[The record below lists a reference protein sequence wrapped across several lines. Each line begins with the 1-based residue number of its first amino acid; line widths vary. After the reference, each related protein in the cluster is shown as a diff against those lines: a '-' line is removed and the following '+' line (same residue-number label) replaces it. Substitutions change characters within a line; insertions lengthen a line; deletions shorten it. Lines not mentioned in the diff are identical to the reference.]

1 MDIAAG
7 RALPVFMILLGG
19 VIYHLAQK
27 ATPTRVDPFMSLFT
41 PVGLASLACLAISM
55 TEGKAFIAEIKKL
68 SWTAFALAAALVAI
82 ESGYL
87 IGYRNGLKLNITSL
101 ACNTAIA
108 IALFAIGV
116 FAYAEG
122 ISPKAAIGGALC
134 LIGLA
139 LIGS

>member
-1 MDIAAG
+1 MEVSAG
-7 RALPVFMILLGG
+7 RALPVLMILLGG
-19 VIYHLAQK
+19 VVYHLAQK
-27 ATPTRVDPFMSLFT
+27 STPARVDPFLSLFASF
-41 PVGLASLACLAISM
+41 GLASLACLAISLS
-55 TEGKAFIAEIKKL
+55 EGKTFVAEIRKIN
-68 SWTAFALAAALVAI
+68 WTAIALASALVAI

-116 FAYAEG
+116 LAFHEG
-122 ISPKAAIGGALC
+122 ISARVAVGGGLC

-139 LIGS
+139 LIGT

>member
-19 VIYHLAQK
+19 VVYHLAQK
-27 ATPTRVDPFMSLFT
+27 ATPARVDPFMSLFT
-41 PVGLASLACLAISM
+41 SFGLASLACLAISM
-55 TEGKAFIAEIKKL
+55 SEGKTLIVEIKKL

-108 IALFAIGV
+108 IALFVIGV
-116 FAYAEG
+116 LAYSEG
-122 ISPKAAIGGALC
+122 ISPKAAVGGALC

>member
-7 RALPVFMILLGG
+7 RALPVIMILLGG
-19 VIYHLAQK
+19 VVYHLAQK
-27 ATPTRVDPFMSLFT
+27 STPSRVDPFLSLA
-41 PVGLASLACLAISM
+41 ASFSLTAAACLAIFLAG
-55 TEGKAFIAEIKKL
+55 GKAFGAELRKIN
-68 SWTAFALAAALVAI
+68 WTAFALAAALLAI

-116 FAYAEG
+116 IAYGEG
-122 ISPKAAIGGALC
+122 VSPRVVIGGALC
-134 LIGLA
+134 LLGLA
-139 LIGS
+139 LISY

>member
-1 MDIAAG
+1 MEVSVG

-19 VIYHLAQK
+19 VVYHLAQK
-27 ATPTRVDPFMSLFT
+27 STPARVDPFLSLFASFT
-41 PVGLASLACLAISM
+41 LAALACLAISFS
-55 TEGKAFIAEIKKL
+55 EGKALAAEIRKL
-68 SWTAFALAAALVAI
+68 NWTALALGCSLVAI

-116 FAYAEG
+116 LAFREG
-122 ISPKAAIGGALC
+122 VSPRIAIGGGLC